1 MVIRCIG
8 ATAIF
13 IEIICF
19 KSINYSSKL
28 FFSSGD
34 SVLGR

>member
-1 MVIRCIG
+1 MAIRCIA
-8 ATAIF
+8 ATAII

-19 KSINYSSKL
+19 KSITYSSKL
-28 FFSSGD
+28 FFFSGD